1 MIMEITQQTI
11 NEETCVIS
19 LDGTLNARSADQV
32 KETFREV
39 AGKGV
44 RQVVLDLGKVPFIDS
59 SGLAAL
65 VSGLKT
71 LNEKEGSLKLASLQ
85 SQADLLFRLT
95 MFDKVFEIYP
105 DVDSATQAF
114 AS

>member
-1 MIMEITQQTI
+1 MEITVRTI
-11 NEETCVIS
+11 DEKTCVIS

-32 KETFREV
+32 KESFREV

-44 RQVVLDLGKVPFIDS
+44 QQVVLDLGDVPFIDS

-71 LNEKEGSLKLASLQ
+71 LNEHDGSLKLASLQ
-85 SQADLLFRLT
+85 SQADLLFKLT
-95 MFDKVFEIYP
+95 MFDKVFEIYD
-105 DVDSATQAF
+105 DVDLAVESF
-114 AS
+114 

>member
-1 MIMEITQQTI
+1 MEITQRKI
-11 NEETCVIS
+11 DDNISVIS

-39 AGKGV
+39 AGRGA
-44 RQVVLDLGKVPFIDS
+44 RYVVLDLGNVPFIDS

-71 LNEKEGSLKLASLQ
+71 LNEKDGSLKLASLQ
-85 SQADLLFRLT
+85 SQADLLFKLT
-95 MFDKVFEIYP
+95 MFDKVFEIHP
-105 DVDSATQAF
+105 DVDAAVKSFPA
-114 AS
+114 